1 MSKAW
6 PVAGIDPAGTLAE
19 NARIILGVRTAE
31 FFSYTAIV
39 DREDAVEELHAL
51 RIAAKRLRY
60 TLELFHD
67 VFGAPGERLIDTVKA
82 MQEELGE
89 VHDHDVR
96 LDLIAAEIAGV
107 AAEDDDSGSTD
118 SDPRTGLIALA
129 ARETA
134 GRGRHYQ
141 AFRTLWA
148 RHAAQMRASLVGLSA
163 MTVPDAV
170 AERRHTV

>member
-19 NARIILGVRTAE
+19 NARAILAVRTGE
-31 FFSYTAIV
+31 FFSYAGIV

-60 TLELFHD
+60 TLELFRD
-67 VFGAPGERLIDTVKA
+67 VFTARGERLIDIVKA

-96 LDLIAAEIAGV
+96 LDLIAAEIAGL
-107 AAEDDDSGSTD
+107 ETD
-118 SDPRTGLIALA
+118 ADPESMVSSSPRLGLVSLARREAA
-129 ARETA
+129 AR
-134 GRGRHYQ
+134 GGHYE
-141 AFRTLWA
+141 AFRDLWHREA
-148 RHAAQMRASLVGLSA
+148 RSMRVALVELSA
-163 MTVPDAV
+163 MPLPDV
-170 AERRHTV
+170 AP